1 MHAPA
6 NAAKQPTRLTP
17 FKTTSVKKPTPAPP
31 PATKP
36 MNTITLVQSVKDG
49 KALSSI
55 NYPSLIAAINA
66 KIAEAAVKE

>member
-1 MHAPA
+1 
-6 NAAKQPTRLTP
+6 
-17 FKTTSVKKPTPAPP
+17 
-31 PATKP
+31 